1 MSDSLSPQMGHLPT
15 MYKNHGGTYTLVVN
29 PKGQSPAIKDE
40 DRPDPAF
47 NGKPGLPL
55 YPKIDNSPE
64 GKHSRSEE
72 GFANLQA
79 NLGLIKLNAQVKT
92 QGTPYEGMIPVYR
105 GAEDSVVGPSKFT
118 GVDSEG
124 NESDFYEPGEEKDT
138 LTPLQ
143 EKAKNN
149 PEKAVPKKNKLGI
162 HWTTDYEV
170 AKNFSLANDESQTQ
184 DEAGPFRLGKGLV
197 YEGYV
202 HPDDIKMPS
211 TDDTIS
217 KDTYEHN
224 KRASS
229 DMAIWG
235 NDNTIPDDTQYDEK
249 EITVNPGHKV
259 TITALHH
266 LEPTGYAKPI
276 ESERSL
282 YRGSLTYDLN
292 NVVKSTR
299 VPLSRQVEGKA

>member
-1 MSDSLSPQMGHLPT
+1 MSLSPQMGQLPT
-15 MYKNHGGTYTLVVN
+15 IYKNYDRSYTLVVN
-29 PKGQSPAIKDE
+29 PKGQSPVIKDE

-55 YPKIDNSPE
+55 YPRVDKSPE
-64 GKHSRSEE
+64 GNHYKSEE

-105 GAEDSVVGPSKFT
+105 GAEEELIGPSKFT

-124 NESDFYEPGEEKDT
+124 HKSDFYEPGKETET
-138 LTPLQ
+138 LQSLQ
-143 EKAKNN
+143 EKANTD
-149 PEKAVPKKNKLGI
+149 PENAVPNKTKLGI
-162 HWTTDYEV
+162 HWTTDYDV

-184 DEAGPFRLGKGLV
+184 DGDGPFRLGKGLV

-211 TDDTIS
+211 TDNTVS
-217 KDTYEHN
+217 KDTYKHN
-224 KRASS
+224 KKNSS

-249 EITVNPGHKV
+249 EITVNPGRKV
-259 TITALHH
+259 TLTALHH

-276 ESERSL
+276 KSERRL
-282 YRGSLTYDLN
+282 YRDSLTYDLDN
-292 NVVKSTR
+292 IVKSTR
-299 VPLSRQVEGKA
+299 VPLSRQIQGNA